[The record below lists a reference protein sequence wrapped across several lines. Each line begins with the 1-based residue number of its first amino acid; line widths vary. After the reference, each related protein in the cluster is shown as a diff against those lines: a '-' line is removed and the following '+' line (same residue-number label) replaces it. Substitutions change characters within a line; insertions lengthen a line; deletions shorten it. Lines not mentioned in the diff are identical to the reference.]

1 VNATAAIATARA
13 AVEAA
18 RASPQSRKKAML
30 AALLIDAAVDALFEM
45 CGESDV
51 LAFRADVC
59 ARAPQL
65 RPVLD
70 LAAIDGTSLVLEPVE
85 VDIRDYPALGVEDFM
100 VSLYN
105 GRTVP
110 RVLIATPDARRI
122 DVHGALSAALAAL
135 EAEVR

>member
-1 VNATAAIATARA
+1 MNATAAIATARA

-122 DVHGALSAALAAL
+122 DVHEALSAALAAL
-135 EAEVR
+135 EAELR